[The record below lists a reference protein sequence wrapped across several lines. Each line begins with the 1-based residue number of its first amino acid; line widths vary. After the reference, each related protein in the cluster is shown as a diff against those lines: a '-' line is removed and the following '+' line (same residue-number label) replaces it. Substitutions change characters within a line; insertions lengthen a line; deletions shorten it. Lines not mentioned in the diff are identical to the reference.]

1 DDAVE
6 KIGVDRAKQRLEQ
19 CGLLLAVFD
28 NSRALGDFDFQLLET
43 AKTVPSLA
51 IINKTDLPSQL
62 DINKIKSYIDN
73 IIFISAAT
81 GEGKEELIQAIA
93 SLAGTDAL
101 NPSEGILSN
110 ERQRAN
116 VSAAL
121 QSVREAKAAI
131 ETGMTF
137 DAVTVSLEDAISE
150 LLEMTGERTSDEVI
164 DRVFHNF
171 CVGK

>member
-1 DDAVE
+1 
-6 KIGVDRAKQRLEQ
+6 
-19 CGLLLAVFD
+19 LLLAVFD
-28 NSRALGDFDFQLLET
+28 NSRALEDFDFQLLET

-121 QSVREAKAAI
+121 RSVREAKAAI